1 VPQQALLHALKEAGW
16 QDMGRLGAVGLPTKK
31 HVFAAPD
38 MLHLSKSELR
48 RMVETAP
55 PAVSV
60 RLVK

>member
-1 VPQQALLHALKEAGW
+1 
-16 QDMGRLGAVGLPTKK
+16 MGRLGAVGLSTKK